1 MSADAEGAEGDAG
14 EAVLPFSA
22 HADTPP
28 AYDPSQ
34 SAAGDIELGRE
45 ESTVGRIE
53 LGREES
59 TVGDL
64 QPSDTFK
71 KKKKKRVS
79 GIAFAVQVEEQ
90 VIHNNA
96 EEMQRNRE
104 HWQAIQDKVNDPS
117 TVSNGIASRNDRPP
131 SLVTLPAVRWLTVV
145 RHQVYSNDNSR
156 TTSGSASP
164 MRTITKE
171 RAEGA
176 NREAS
181 ADTLM
186 HEGTNVVPPVTNM
199 LCPEELGNK
208 VMASCAFKV
217 HPICLWS

>member
-34 SAAGDIELGRE
+34 SAAGD
-45 ESTVGRIE
+45 IE

-96 EEMQRNRE
+96 EEMQRNRD

-117 TVSNGIASRNDRPP
+117 TVSNGIAARSDRPL
-131 SLVTLPAVRWLTVV
+131 S
-145 RHQVYSNDNSR
+145 
-156 TTSGSASP
+156 
-164 MRTITKE
+164 
-171 RAEGA
+171 
-176 NREAS
+176 
-181 ADTLM
+181 
-186 HEGTNVVPPVTNM
+186 
-199 LCPEELGNK
+199 
-208 VMASCAFKV
+208 
-217 HPICLWS
+217 

>member
-14 EAVLPFSA
+14 ETVPPFSA

-28 AYDPSQ
+28 ASDPSQ

-90 VIHNNA
+90 VIHSNA
-96 EEMQRNRE
+96 EEMQRNRD

-117 TVSNGIASRNDRPP
+117 TVSNGIAARSDRPL
-131 SLVTLPAVRWLTVV
+131 S
-145 RHQVYSNDNSR
+145 
-156 TTSGSASP
+156 
-164 MRTITKE
+164 
-171 RAEGA
+171 
-176 NREAS
+176 
-181 ADTLM
+181 
-186 HEGTNVVPPVTNM
+186 
-199 LCPEELGNK
+199 
-208 VMASCAFKV
+208 
-217 HPICLWS
+217 